1 MSRRGTETRQLTE
14 QVKVRFKTADLDM
27 LKTEAARR
35 GISVPELLRD
45 SGLRSCTPVALS
57 A

>member
-14 QVKVRFKTADLDM
+14 QVKVRLKAADLHA
-27 LKTEAARR
+27 LQQEAARR

-45 SGLRSCTPVALS
+45 SALRSCRPQALS